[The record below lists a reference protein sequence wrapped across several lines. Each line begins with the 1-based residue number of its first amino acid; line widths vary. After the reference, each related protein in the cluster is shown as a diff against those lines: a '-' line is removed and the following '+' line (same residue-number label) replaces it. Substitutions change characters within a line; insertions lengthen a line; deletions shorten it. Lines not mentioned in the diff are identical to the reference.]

1 MVTPGEGGRPRQV
14 VVVGAGMV
22 GLSTA
27 WFLQD
32 HGIDVTVIE
41 RGDVAAGASWGNAG
55 WLTPGLTAPL
65 PDPAVLG
72 QGLRALL
79 DPSSPVVVPRIPSPR
94 LLRFLSGF
102 ARHSTTRRWR
112 AGMSAYLQVN
122 AMALGAFDR
131 LAEGGVSEPT
141 HEADPFLAC
150 YRTPEDRR
158 FLLEELE
165 QMAGAGQD
173 VRFDILTGEEAR
185 RCEPALS
192 PTVGAGIRIHGQRY
206 IHPPRF
212 MDALAASFRARG
224 GTILTGRTVTGLQ
237 DRGESVEVAD
247 DTGIT
252 HRVDAVVV
260 ASGAELGDLTRAF
273 GVRHLVQAGRG
284 YSFTVRARQ
293 LPSGPVYFPAQRLA
307 CTPLRSPTGDRLRV
321 AGTMEFRSPSAP
333 LDRERIDVMAA
344 ALAPLMDGLDLHERQ
359 EEWVG
364 SRPCTTDGLPLVGG
378 TRSRR
383 VFVAG
388 GHGMWGI
395 VLGPVTG
402 QLLASLVATGQLH
415 PALTPF
421 DPTR

>member
-1 MVTPGEGGRPRQV
+1 MVTPSTGGHPRRV

-65 PDPAVLG
+65 PDPAVLA

-79 DPSSPVVVPRIPSPR
+79 DPSSPVVVPRLPSLR
-94 LLRFLSGF
+94 LLRFLTGF
-102 ARHSTTRRWR
+102 ARHSTRRRWR
-112 AGMSAYLQVN
+112 AGMSAYLLLN
-122 AMALGAFDR
+122 ALALDAFDR
-131 LAEGGVSEPT
+131 LAQGGVTEPT
-141 HEADPFLAC
+141 RAADPFLAC
-150 YRTPEDRR
+150 YRTPADRR

-165 QMAGAGQD
+165 QMASAGQD
-173 VRFDILTGEEAR
+173 VRFDVVTGEEAR
-185 RCEPALS
+185 HCEPALS
-192 PTVGAGIRIHGQRY
+192 TAVGAAIRIHGQRY
-206 IHPPRF
+206 VHPPRF
-212 MDALAASFRARG
+212 MEALAASFRARG
-224 GTILTGRTVTGLQ
+224 GTILTGRTVTRLR
-237 DRGESVEVAD
+237 DRGSAAEVDD
-247 DTGIT
+247 DTGAT

-260 ASGAELGDLTRAF
+260 ANGAELGELTRPF
-273 GVRHLVQAGRG
+273 GVRRLVQAGRG

-293 LPSGPVYFPAQRLA
+293 LPSGPVYFPSQRIA

-333 LDRERIDVMAA
+333 LDGERIEAMVA
-344 ALAPLMDGLDLHERQ
+344 ALAPLMDGLDLHDRQ

-364 SRPCTTDGLPLVGG
+364 SRPCTTDGLPLIGG
-378 TRSRR
+378 TGSGR

-402 QLLASLVATGQLH
+402 QLLARLVATGRPH
-415 PALTPF
+415 PALAPF

>member
-94 LLRFLSGF
+94 LLRFLTGF

-206 IHPPRF
+206 IHPPLPRPRR
-212 MDALAASFRARG
+212 DDPDGKDGHRAPRSRGVGRG
-224 GTILTGRTVTGLQ
+224 G
-237 DRGESVEVAD
+237 
-247 DTGIT
+247 
-252 HRVDAVVV
+252 
-260 ASGAELGDLTRAF
+260 
-273 GVRHLVQAGRG
+273 
-284 YSFTVRARQ
+284 
-293 LPSGPVYFPAQRLA
+293 
-307 CTPLRSPTGDRLRV
+307 
-321 AGTMEFRSPSAP
+321 
-333 LDRERIDVMAA
+333 
-344 ALAPLMDGLDLHERQ
+344 
-359 EEWVG
+359 
-364 SRPCTTDGLPLVGG
+364 
-378 TRSRR
+378 
-383 VFVAG
+383 
-388 GHGMWGI
+388 
-395 VLGPVTG
+395 
-402 QLLASLVATGQLH
+402 
-415 PALTPF
+415 
-421 DPTR
+421 